1 MDTIF
6 ETIESKLHEID
17 SIDYGKPRKRIVIL
31 GAGMA
36 GLVSAYELSKLGH
49 EVTIY
54 EASNRV
60 GGRVWTKRFADG
72 QYHEFGAM
80 RIPEAHDHTRYYA
93 KEICKLD
100 FRRFVNDHDED
111 DAFYYIKGIKSQH
124 KKALEELIPK
134 LNLTLGEKEIV
145 KRAIANDENLLV
157 LLGTPFASL
166 LEEIKS
172 KSEDLEALF
181 AKGPITSRIQELDQ
195 LSLGDFLR
203 RFVNSQDALD
213 LIGAITA
220 LEVWWDKAVTM
231 FLRDEI
237 SQEPR
242 ESNQTGILDEIVG
255 GLDLLPT
262 TLASKLPENVNIN
275 YGREVI
281 SLEKQQEKIQVVLR
295 NTKDKSDIQSIDC
308 DYVICTIPFAVL
320 RRIKLIGLSEAKNRA
335 IRNLSYASSIKV
347 LLHCRERFWESKY
360 KIIGGGSQ
368 TDLINR
374 SIYYPS
380 DNFRPTTVRK
390 MSKTKGL
397 HTSFVRY
404 DREVLD
410 KDVSK
415 GPGVLL
421 GSYSWGADARRL
433 GTLPHKKREEV
444 VKNTIANFHPEIMEK
459 GMVDDSASIFWD
471 EYDWAGGAFCFM
483 NPGDFIRYYE
493 DTIAPEGKLFF
504 AGEHCSLDQGWIQGA
519 IISALRTI
527 KDIVSE

>member
-6 ETIESKLHEID
+6 ESIENKLHEIGN
-17 SIDYGKPRKRIVIL
+17 IDDGKPRKKIVIL

-54 EASNRV
+54 EASSRV
-60 GGRVWTKRFADG
+60 GGRVWTKRFPDG

-93 KEICKLD
+93 KEVCKLD
-100 FRRFVNDHDED
+100 FRRFVNDHDDD
-111 DAFYYIKGIKSQH
+111 DAFYYIKGIRSQH
-124 KKALEELIPK
+124 KQALEKLIPK
-134 LNLTLGEKEIV
+134 LDLTLGEKEIV
-145 KRAIANDENLLV
+145 KRAIANDQNLLV
-157 LLGTPFASL
+157 LLGTPFGSL
-166 LEEIKS
+166 LEDIKS
-172 KSEDLEALF
+172 KQEDLEALF
-181 AKGPITSRIQELDQ
+181 AKGPITNRIKELDR

-203 RFVNSQDALD
+203 SFVNSQDALD

-242 ESNQTGILDEIVG
+242 DSNQTGLLDEIVG
-255 GLDLLPT
+255 GLDLLPR
-262 TLASKLPENVNIN
+262 TLAGKLFKNVIK
-275 YGREVI
+275 YDCEVI
-281 SLEKQQEKIQVVLR
+281 SLKNQQEKIQIVLR
-295 NTKDKSDIQSIDC
+295 NTKDKSEIQSIDC
-308 DYVICTIPFAVL
+308 DYVICTLPFPVL
-320 RRIKLIGLSEAKNRA
+320 RRIQVTGLSEAKNRA

-347 LLHCRERFWESKY
+347 LLHCKERFWETKY
-360 KIIGGGSQ
+360 DIVGGGSQ

-380 DNFRPTTVRK
+380 DNFRPIGIRK

-404 DREVLD
+404 DREVID
-410 KDVSK
+410 KNVSK
-415 GPGVLL
+415 GPGVLV

-433 GTLPHKKREEV
+433 GTLPHPQREEV
-444 VKNTIANFHPEIMEK
+444 VKNVIANFHPEIMEEA
-459 GMVDDSASIFWD
+459 MVDDSASIFWD
-471 EYDWAGGAFCFM
+471 EYDWTGGAFCFM
-483 NPGDFIRYYE
+483 KPGDFAEYYE
-493 DTIAPEGKLFF
+493 DTISPEGNLFF

-527 KDIVSE
+527 KDVVQK

>member
-1 MDTIF
+1 METIF
-6 ETIESKLHEID
+6 EPIESKLREIED
-17 SIDYGKPRKRIVIL
+17 IDYDKPRKKIVIL

-54 EASNRV
+54 EASSRV
-60 GGRVWTKRFADG
+60 GGRVWTKRFPDG

-93 KEICKLD
+93 KEVCKLD
-100 FRRFVNDHDED
+100 FRRFVNDHDDD
-111 DAFYYIKGIKSQH
+111 DAFYDIRGIRSKH
-124 KKALEELIPK
+124 KEALEKLIPK
-134 LNLTLGEKEIV
+134 LDLTLGERELIE
-145 KRAIANDENLLV
+145 RAIANDESLLV
-157 LLGTPFASL
+157 LLGTPFVSL
-166 LEEIKS
+166 LEDIKS
-172 KSEDLEALF
+172 KQEDLEALF
-181 AKGPITSRIQELDQ
+181 AKSPITRRIKELDK

-203 RFVNSQDALD
+203 SFVNSQDALD

-220 LEVWWDKAVTM
+220 LEVWWNKAVTM

-242 ESNQTGILDEIVG
+242 ESNQTGLLDEIVG
-255 GLDLLPT
+255 GLDKLPT
-262 TLASKLPENVNIN
+262 TLAKKLPENVIK
-275 YGREVI
+275 YDTEVI
-281 SLEKQQEKIQVVLR
+281 SIENQPEKIQIVLR
-295 NTKDKSDIQSIDC
+295 NTKDKNDIKSIDC

-320 RRIKLIGLSEAKNRA
+320 RRIKLGGLSEAKNRA
-335 IRNLSYASSIKV
+335 IRNLGYASSIKV
-347 LLHCRERFWESKY
+347 LLHCRQRFWETKY

-380 DNFRPTTVRK
+380 DNFRPTRIRK
-390 MSKTKGL
+390 TSKTKGL
-397 HTSFVRY
+397 HSSFVRY
-404 DREVLD
+404 DREVID
-410 KDVSK
+410 ENVSN

-433 GTLPHKKREEV
+433 GTLAHKKREEV
-444 VKNTIANFHPEIMEK
+444 VKKVISNFHPEIMEE
-459 GMVDDSASIFWD
+459 GMVDDSASMFWD

-483 NPGDFIRYYE
+483 NPGDFTEYYE
-493 DTIAPEGKLFF
+493 DTISPEGNLFF

-527 KDIVSE
+527 KDVIQK